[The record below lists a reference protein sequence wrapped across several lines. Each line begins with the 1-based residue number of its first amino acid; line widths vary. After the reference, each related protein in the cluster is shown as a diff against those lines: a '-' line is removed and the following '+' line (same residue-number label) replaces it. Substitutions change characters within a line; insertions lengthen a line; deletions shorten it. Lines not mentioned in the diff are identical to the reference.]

1 MEDIKIAYDLTIRN
15 NKNSII
21 QFVYG
26 GDGFD
31 ALRIEKQFFELL
43 KDDNIVEKYKW
54 KKKDLKKCILKNLLD
69 KYADEVEYK
78 KIDDEFQELIN
89 CRVFLRKNDYTET
102 VYIPVNIFRII
113 KQSEKIYDINKNAKT
128 DLDPIYLIT
137 EVTNLCHKLQIIY
150 DDRMIAQELNDKCL
164 KLLRIMIKEKLSSK
178 IIIFQNRI
186 TKIAFDY
193 IIKTIYT
200 MFLKSIA
207 QPGEMVGCISAQSI
221 GEPCT
226 QLCCHRDTEV
236 KVKINGEYYEPKIG
250 NLIDNYME
258 LHKNKVIETDL
269 TESGKSS
276 YVLSIPKEWD
286 ITVPGLNYETQKME
300 WNRVTLMTKNPP
312 NGKLVR
318 IKTKSGKSVIA
329 TLSHAFVSR
338 NELGNPYTI
347 RGDKLRKGMVV
358 PIMCT

>member
-26 GDGFD
+26 GDGYD
-31 ALRIEKQFFELL
+31 ALRIEKQLFELL
-43 KDDNIVEKYKW
+43 KHDNMVEKYKW
-54 KKKDLKKCILKNLLD
+54 KKKDLKKCLLKKLFD
-69 KYADEVEYK
+69 QYSDEAKYK
-78 KIDDEFQELIN
+78 SLDDEFNELKA
-89 CRVFLRKNDYTET
+89 CRVFLRKNNYAQT
-102 VYIPVNIFRII
+102 VYLPVNIYRII
-113 KQSEKIYDINKNAKT
+113 RQSEKNYDINKNTKT
-128 DLDPIYLIT
+128 DLDPVYLVT
-137 EVTNLCHKLQIIY
+137 EVTNLCNKLQIIY
-150 DDRMIAQELNDKCL
+150 DDRPIAQELNNRCL

-178 IIIFQNRI
+178 VIIFQDRLSKN
-186 TKIAFDY
+186 AFDY
-193 IIKTIYT
+193 IIKTIYS

-236 KVKINGEYYEPKIG
+236 KLKINGQYYEPKIG

-258 LHKNKVIETDL
+258 LHKNKVIQTDL
-269 TESGKSS
+269 TKSGKPS
-276 YVLSIPKEWD
+276 YVLPIPKEWN
-286 ITVPGLNYETQKME
+286 ITVPGLNYKTQKME

-329 TLSHAFVSR
+329 TLSHAFVSK
-338 NELGNPYTI
+338 NAFGEPYTV
-347 RGDKLRKGMVV
+347 RGDKLKIGMKV
-358 PIMCT
+358 PIMCS